1 MNLVYIHGNHATAD
15 SFNFIRSRLPGHT
28 DILLEYD
35 SGHGFYTN
43 HAAMLDRLDGL
54 DDVFFVAHSLGGIHA
69 LHLAQELGSRVI
81 GGVTMSTPYGGSE
94 AAEMVACLMPFSQV
108 LQDIRPRSA
117 PIIAAREI
125 QLSVPWTNLV
135 STSGSSPFMLAAN
148 DGVVTLGSMRHRNDF
163 HLVDIGC
170 NHFDIVLNPQALAVI
185 EQEIES
191 VLQGQGRRVAAC
203 VQDRRRPSTRRRRL
217 ETFVRSEVTP

>member
-15 SFNFIRSRLPGHT
+15 SFNFIRSKLPGHN

-43 HAAMLDRLDGL
+43 HATMLEHLDGI

-69 LHLAQELGSRVI
+69 FHLANELGRRVI

-94 AAEMVACLMPFSQV
+94 AAEMVACLLPFSQV
-108 LQDIRPRSA
+108 LRDIRPRSG
-117 PIIAAREI
+117 PIVAAREMR
-125 QLSVPWTNLV
+125 LSVPWTNLV

-148 DGVVTLGSMRHRNDF
+148 DGVVTVGSMRHRSDIG
-163 HLVDIGC
+163 LVDIDC
-170 NHFDIVLNPQALAVI
+170 NHFEIVLNPQAIAVI
-185 EQEIES
+185 EKQIS
-191 VLQGQGRRVAAC
+191 AVLEGQHVAVC
-203 VQDRRRPSTRRRRL
+203 
-217 ETFVRSEVTP
+217 E

>member
-15 SFNFIRSRLPGHT
+15 SFNYIRSKLPGHN

-43 HAAMLDRLDGL
+43 HATMLEQLDGL

-69 LHLAQELGSRVI
+69 LHLAHELGSRVT

-94 AAEMVACLMPFSQV
+94 AAEMVACLLPFSQV

-117 PIIAAREI
+117 PIIAGREI
-125 QLSVPWTNLV
+125 SLSVPWTNLV
-135 STSGSSPFMLAAN
+135 SIGGSSPFMLAAN
-148 DGVVTLGSMRHRNDF
+148 DGVVTLGSMRHRSDIE
-163 HLVDIGC
+163 LVDIEC
-170 NHFDIVLNPQALAVI
+170 NHFDIVLNARAAAVI
-185 EQEIES
+185 EREIDA
-191 VLQGQGRRVAAC
+191 VLHGQVAGSYA
-203 VQDRRRPSTRRRRL
+203 
-217 ETFVRSEVTP
+217 

>member
-15 SFNFIRSRLPGHT
+15 SFNFIRSKLPGHT

-43 HAAMLDRLDGL
+43 HATMLERLDGL

-69 LHLAQELGSRVI
+69 LHLAHELGRRVI

-94 AAEMVACLMPFSQV
+94 AAEMVACLLPFSQV
-108 LQDIRPRSA
+108 LKDIRPRSA
-117 PIIAAREI
+117 PIVAGRDMS
-125 QLSVPWTNLV
+125 LSVPWTNLV

-148 DGVVTLGSMRHRNDF
+148 DGVVTLGSMRNRNDIQ
-163 HLVDIGC
+163 LVDIDC
-170 NHFDIVLNPQALAVI
+170 NHFEIVLNPQAVAVI
-185 EQEIES
+185 EREICA
-191 VLQGQGRRVAAC
+191 VLQGQGVASCA
-203 VQDRRRPSTRRRRL
+203 
-217 ETFVRSEVTP
+217 

>member
-15 SFNFIRSRLPGHT
+15 SFNFIRSKLPGHN

-35 SGHGFYTN
+35 SNHGFYTN
-43 HAAMLDRLDGL
+43 HAAMLACLDGL

-69 LHLAQELGSRVI
+69 LHLADELGSRVI

-94 AAEMVACLMPFSQV
+94 AAEMVACLLPFSQV

-117 PIIAAREI
+117 PIVAGRDISLA
-125 QLSVPWTNLV
+125 VPWTNLV

-148 DGVVTLGSMRHRNDF
+148 DGVVTLGSMRNRSDIQ
-163 HLVDIGC
+163 LVDIEC
-170 NHFDIVLNPQALAVI
+170 NHFEIVLNQKAVAVI
-185 EQEIES
+185 EQEIAA
-191 VLQGQGRRVAAC
+191 VLQGQSVAICA
-203 VQDRRRPSTRRRRL
+203 
-217 ETFVRSEVTP
+217 